1 MCNLGIN
8 NLLNNYLP
16 HSDSYD
22 ISVWYAVF
30 SDLDVARRVIY
41 KDDTTMEI
49 DYNSYDTN
57 LFVGFCAIRHDLRP
71 VLSCLLENVQAAVS
85 IKSSWFIAYNSCSCI
100 HQFGVSH
107 HSNLLTPEYWLRS
120 FRCSKKKCD

>member
-1 MCNLGIN
+1 MR
-8 NLLNNYLP
+8 
-16 HSDSYD
+16 
-22 ISVWYAVF
+22 YALF

-85 IKSSWFIAYNSCSCI
+85 LETS
-100 HQFGVSH
+100 
-107 HSNLLTPEYWLRS
+107 
-120 FRCSKKKCD
+120 

>member
-8 NLLNNYLP
+8 NFLNNYLP

-22 ISVWYAVF
+22 ISVRYAVF

-85 IKSSWFIAYNSCSCI
+85 LETS
-100 HQFGVSH
+100 
-107 HSNLLTPEYWLRS
+107 
-120 FRCSKKKCD
+120 